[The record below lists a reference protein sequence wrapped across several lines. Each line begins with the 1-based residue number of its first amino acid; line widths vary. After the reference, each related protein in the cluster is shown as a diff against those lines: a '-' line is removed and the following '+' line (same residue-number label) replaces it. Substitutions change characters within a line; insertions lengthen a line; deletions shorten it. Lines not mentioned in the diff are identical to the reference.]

1 MEKQLLQMDFSGG
14 IATTSEKKDLTNTA
28 KFVKNM
34 NIFEDPAYITLSKKT
49 TKVSGS
55 TVDGLVTWAEDGSPF
70 DTNRYFYDQQGK
82 IYQETS
88 SNVWSTLR
96 TVFFFCFFFFF
107 FFDFFLYFLG

>member
-34 NIFEDPAYITLSKKT
+34 NIFEDPAYITQAKKT

-55 TVDGLVTWAEDGSPF
+55 TVDGLVHWAEDGSPW
-70 DTNRYFYDQQGK
+70 DTNRYFYDSGGK

-88 SNVWSTLR
+88 AGSWSSLR
-96 TVFFFCFFFFF
+96 TVSGGAGQG
-107 FFDFFLYFLG
+107 L